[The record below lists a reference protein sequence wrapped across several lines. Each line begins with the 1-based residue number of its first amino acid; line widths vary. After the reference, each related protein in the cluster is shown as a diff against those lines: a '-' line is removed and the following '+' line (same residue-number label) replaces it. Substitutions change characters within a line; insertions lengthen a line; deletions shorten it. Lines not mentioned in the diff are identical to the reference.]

1 MTIKQLHEEILTF
14 AKEQLAHYKE
24 YTNLIEDVNTKVRKG
39 SMYPSEAKQRIEDY
53 KNSVFDKTRAN
64 YNRLD
69 ELVRSQKQKT
79 LTELKDTTPLIT
91 ADQSATLQFLSSVKP
106 GVRDL
111 IAMLKAFQDN
121 PLAFNRVL
129 EIAQEKQVYLPGVLS
144 KIEVAT
150 RLFDTYTYY
159 LDTFSG
165 SALRASDQVNN
176 IRIGMIYDGMEGN
189 INQYLSK
196 MNDYDG
202 YLESL
207 VIEAFE

>member
-14 AKEQLAHYKE
+14 VKEQLACYKG
-24 YTNLIEDVNTKVRKG
+24 YTKLIEDVNEKVRRG

-53 KNSVFDKTRAN
+53 KNSVFEQTRAKQSH
-64 YNRLD
+64 LD
-69 ELVRSQKQKT
+69 ELIRSQKQKT
-79 LTELKDTTPLIT
+79 LTELENTSPMMT
-91 ADQSATLQFLSSVKP
+91 ADQSATLQFLSTVKP
-106 GVRDL
+106 GTKDL
-111 IAMLKAFQDN
+111 ISMLKAFQDN

-129 EIAQEKQVYLPGVLS
+129 EIAQEKHVYLPKVLT

-159 LDTFSG
+159 LDSFSG
-165 SALRASDQVNN
+165 SALRSSDQVNN
-176 IRIGMIYDGMEGN
+176 IRIGMIYDGMEAN

-196 MNDYDG
+196 LNDYDG